1 MRQNSKRFRLDVW
14 GWTTIVILLLYA
26 LFLLYPLSLLLKM
39 AFSDGVHFTLENFAK
54 FFSRKYYSITLL
66 NSFKVSI
73 AATIASV
80 VVGVVLGYFMS
91 VFKVRGA
98 KLLRMCIVMAT
109 MSAPFV
115 GAYAWIM
122 LLGRNGVITN
132 FLSGLF
138 GITMPDIYGFNGIML
153 VFVTQLFPLVFLYV
167 QGAMS
172 KMDAS
177 LMEASENLGCTGFK
191 RFFTVVLPLIS
202 PTVLAGALL
211 VFVRAMSDFG
221 TPMLIG
227 EGYRTFTVIL
237 YNEFVGEVSQN
248 KGFASAIAI
257 IAILITMVVYFS
269 QNFVAKKQAFS
280 MNALHRIEK
289 KQLHG
294 FSNFIVHFITY
305 VVVGIS
311 ILPQLYVVYTSFL
324 KTSGQIYVA
333 GYSLQSYQDMF
344 SRLGRSIQN
353 TIVIPAVSLLIVV
366 FLAVLIAYVAVRR
379 RNVLS
384 GAVDVISMIPYVIPG
399 TVIGIAMISAFNREP
414 LVLTGGML
422 IMVVALV
429 VRRLPYTIRSSV
441 AILQQIP
448 LYVEEAALSLGS
460 SKPKAFFTVT
470 LPMMSSGVLSGAILS
485 WVTLISEL
493 STAILLY
500 TGKTQTLTV
509 AIYTQIV
516 RGNYGI
522 ASAMATVL
530 TVMTLLSLL
539 ISDALRSPAAAGGT
553 VGGAAGG
560 GLCRPSRP
568 HPPSGGQRLVL

>member
-91 VFKVRGA
+91 VFKIRGA

-366 FLAVLIAYVAVRR
+366 LLAVLIAYVAVRR

-414 LVLTGGML
+414 LVLTGGMF

-539 ISDALRSPAAAGGT
+539 IFNKISKDGDLT
-553 VGGAAGG
+553 M
-560 GLCRPSRP
+560 
-568 HPPSGGQRLVL
+568 

>member
-399 TVIGIAMISAFNREP
+399 TVIGIAMISAFNRGP
-414 LVLTGGML
+414 LVLTGGMF

-539 ISDALRSPAAAGGT
+539 IFNKISKDGDLT
-553 VGGAAGG
+553 M
-560 GLCRPSRP
+560 
-568 HPPSGGQRLVL
+568 

>member
-1 MRQNSKRFRLDVW
+1 M
-14 GWTTIVILLLYA
+14 
-26 LFLLYPLSLLLKM
+26 
-39 AFSDGVHFTLENFAK
+39 
-54 FFSRKYYSITLL
+54 
-66 NSFKVSI
+66 
-73 AATIASV
+73 
-80 VVGVVLGYFMS
+80 
-91 VFKVRGA
+91 
-98 KLLRMCIVMAT
+98 
-109 MSAPFV
+109 
-115 GAYAWIM
+115 
-122 LLGRNGVITN
+122 
-132 FLSGLF
+132 
-138 GITMPDIYGFNGIML
+138 
-153 VFVTQLFPLVFLYV
+153 
-167 QGAMS
+167 
-172 KMDAS
+172 
-177 LMEASENLGCTGFK
+177 
-191 RFFTVVLPLIS
+191 
-202 PTVLAGALL
+202 LAGALL

-269 QNFVAKKQAFS
+269 QNIVAKKQAFS

-289 KQLHG
+289 KKLHG

-311 ILPQLYVVYTSFL
+311 ILPQLYVVYTSFQ
-324 KTSGQIYVA
+324 KTSGQIYVD

-530 TVMTLLSLL
+530 TVMTLLSLVIFNK
-539 ISDALRSPAAAGGT
+539 ISKDGDLT
-553 VGGAAGG
+553 
-560 GLCRPSRP
+560 L
-568 HPPSGGQRLVL
+568 

>member
-91 VFKVRGA
+91 VFKIRGA

-414 LVLTGGML
+414 LVLTGGMF

-539 ISDALRSPAAAGGT
+539 IFNKISKDGDLT
-553 VGGAAGG
+553 M
-560 GLCRPSRP
+560 
-568 HPPSGGQRLVL
+568 

>member
-539 ISDALRSPAAAGGT
+539 IFNKSSKDGDLT
-553 VGGAAGG
+553 M
-560 GLCRPSRP
+560 
-568 HPPSGGQRLVL
+568 

>member
-1 MRQNSKRFRLDVW
+1 MKQNSKRFRLDIW

-39 AFSDGVHFTLENFAK
+39 AFSDGAHFTLVNFAK

-91 VFKVRGA
+91 VFKIRGA

-132 FLSGLF
+132 FLSRLF
-138 GITMPDIYGFNGIML
+138 GITMPDIYGFNGILL

-177 LMEASENLGCTGFK
+177 LLEASENLGCTGFK
-191 RFFTVVLPLIS
+191 RFFKVVLPLIS

-269 QNFVAKKQAFS
+269 QNIVAKKQAFS
-280 MNALHRIEK
+280 MNALHRVEK
-289 KQLHG
+289 KKLHG

-311 ILPQLYVVYTSFL
+311 ILPQLYVVYTSFQ
-324 KTSGQIYVA
+324 KTSGQIYVD

-530 TVMTLLSLL
+530 TVMTLLSLVIFNK
-539 ISDALRSPAAAGGT
+539 ISKDGDLT
-553 VGGAAGG
+553 
-560 GLCRPSRP
+560 L
-568 HPPSGGQRLVL
+568 

>member
-66 NSFKVSI
+66 NRFKVSI

-122 LLGRNGVITN
+122 MLGRNGVITN
-132 FLSGLF
+132 FLSDLF

-539 ISDALRSPAAAGGT
+539 IFNKISKDGDLT
-553 VGGAAGG
+553 M
-560 GLCRPSRP
+560 
-568 HPPSGGQRLVL
+568 

>member
-379 RNVLS
+379 RNVLP

-539 ISDALRSPAAAGGT
+539 IFNKISKDGDLT
-553 VGGAAGG
+553 M
-560 GLCRPSRP
+560 
-568 HPPSGGQRLVL
+568 

>member
-122 LLGRNGVITN
+122 MLGRNGVITN
-132 FLSGLF
+132 FLSGRF

-324 KTSGQIYVA
+324 KTSGQIYVP

-414 LVLTGGML
+414 LVLTGGMF

-539 ISDALRSPAAAGGT
+539 IFNKISKDGDLT
-553 VGGAAGG
+553 M
-560 GLCRPSRP
+560 
-568 HPPSGGQRLVL
+568 

>member
-1 MRQNSKRFRLDVW
+1 MKQNSKRFRLDVW

-39 AFSDGVHFTLENFAK
+39 AFSDGAHFTLVNFAK

-80 VVGVVLGYFMS
+80 VVGVVLGSFMS
-91 VFKVRGA
+91 VFKIRGA

-132 FLSGLF
+132 FLSRLF
-138 GITMPDIYGFNGIML
+138 GITMPDIYGFNGILL

-177 LMEASENLGCTGFK
+177 LLEASENLGCTGFK
-191 RFFTVVLPLIS
+191 RFFKVVLPLIS

-269 QNFVAKKQAFS
+269 QNIVAKKQAFS

-289 KQLHG
+289 KKLHG

-311 ILPQLYVVYTSFL
+311 ILPQLYVVYTSFQ
-324 KTSGQIYVA
+324 KTSGQIYVD

-530 TVMTLLSLL
+530 TVMTLLSLVIFNK
-539 ISDALRSPAAAGGT
+539 ISKDGDLT
-553 VGGAAGG
+553 
-560 GLCRPSRP
+560 L
-568 HPPSGGQRLVL
+568 

>member
-122 LLGRNGVITN
+122 MLGRNGVITN

-138 GITMPDIYGFNGIML
+138 GITVPDIYGFNGIML

-539 ISDALRSPAAAGGT
+539 IFNKISKDGDLT
-553 VGGAAGG
+553 M
-560 GLCRPSRP
+560 
-568 HPPSGGQRLVL
+568 

>member
-138 GITMPDIYGFNGIML
+138 GINMPDIYGFNGIML

-539 ISDALRSPAAAGGT
+539 IFNKISKDGDLT
-553 VGGAAGG
+553 M
-560 GLCRPSRP
+560 
-568 HPPSGGQRLVL
+568 

>member
-1 MRQNSKRFRLDVW
+1 MKQNSKRFRLDVW

-91 VFKVRGA
+91 AFKIRGA

-122 LLGRNGVITN
+122 LLGRNGVITDS
-132 FLSGLF
+132 LSRLF
-138 GITMPDIYGFNGIML
+138 GITMPDIYGFNGILL

-177 LMEASENLGCTGFK
+177 LLEASENLGCTGFK
-191 RFFTVVLPLIS
+191 RFFKVVLPLIS

-269 QNFVAKKQAFS
+269 QNIVAKKRAFS

-289 KQLHG
+289 KKLHG

-311 ILPQLYVVYTSFL
+311 ILPQLYVVYTSFQ
-324 KTSGQIYVA
+324 KTSGQIYVD

-366 FLAVLIAYVAVRR
+366 LLAVLIAYVAVRR

-414 LVLTGGML
+414 LVLTGSML

-530 TVMTLLSLL
+530 TVMTLLSLVIFNK
-539 ISDALRSPAAAGGT
+539 ISKDGDLT
-553 VGGAAGG
+553 M
-560 GLCRPSRP
+560 
-568 HPPSGGQRLVL
+568 

>member
-211 VFVRAMSDFG
+211 VFDRAMSDFG

-333 GYSLQSYQDMF
+333 GYPLQSYQDMF

-539 ISDALRSPAAAGGT
+539 IFNKISKDGDLT
-553 VGGAAGG
+553 M
-560 GLCRPSRP
+560 
-568 HPPSGGQRLVL
+568 

>member
-1 MRQNSKRFRLDVW
+1 MKQNSKRFRLDVW

-39 AFSDGVHFTLENFAK
+39 AFSDGAHFTLANFAK

-539 ISDALRSPAAAGGT
+539 IFNKISKDGDLT
-553 VGGAAGG
+553 M
-560 GLCRPSRP
+560 
-568 HPPSGGQRLVL
+568 

>member
-153 VFVTQLFPLVFLYV
+153 VFVTQLFPLVFLYG

-539 ISDALRSPAAAGGT
+539 IFNKISKDGDLT
-553 VGGAAGG
+553 M
-560 GLCRPSRP
+560 
-568 HPPSGGQRLVL
+568 

>member
-122 LLGRNGVITN
+122 MLGRNGVITN
-132 FLSGLF
+132 FLSDLF

-269 QNFVAKKQAFS
+269 QNFMAKKQAFS

-539 ISDALRSPAAAGGT
+539 IFNKISKDGDLT
-553 VGGAAGG
+553 M
-560 GLCRPSRP
+560 
-568 HPPSGGQRLVL
+568 

>member
-14 GWTTIVILLLYA
+14 GWTTLVILLLYA

-539 ISDALRSPAAAGGT
+539 IFNKISKDGDLT
-553 VGGAAGG
+553 M
-560 GLCRPSRP
+560 
-568 HPPSGGQRLVL
+568 

>member
-1 MRQNSKRFRLDVW
+1 MKQNSKRFRLDIW

-39 AFSDGVHFTLENFAK
+39 AFSDGVHFTLANFAK

-91 VFKVRGA
+91 VFKIRGA

-132 FLSGLF
+132 SLSRLF
-138 GITMPDIYGFNGIML
+138 GITMPDIYGFNGILL

-177 LMEASENLGCTGFK
+177 LLEASENLGCTGFK
-191 RFFTVVLPLIS
+191 RFFKVVLPLIS

-269 QNFVAKKQAFS
+269 QNIVAKKQAFS

-289 KQLHG
+289 KKLHG

-311 ILPQLYVVYTSFL
+311 ILPQLYVVYTSFQ
-324 KTSGQIYVA
+324 KTSGQIYVD

-414 LVLTGGML
+414 LVLTGSML

-530 TVMTLLSLL
+530 TVMTLLSLVIFNK
-539 ISDALRSPAAAGGT
+539 ISKDGDLT
-553 VGGAAGG
+553 
-560 GLCRPSRP
+560 L
-568 HPPSGGQRLVL
+568 

>member
-122 LLGRNGVITN
+122 MLGRNGVITN
-132 FLSGLF
+132 FLSDLF

-366 FLAVLIAYVAVRR
+366 FLAVLIAYVVRR

-539 ISDALRSPAAAGGT
+539 IFNKISKDGDLT
-553 VGGAAGG
+553 M
-560 GLCRPSRP
+560 
-568 HPPSGGQRLVL
+568 

>member
-122 LLGRNGVITN
+122 MLGRNGVITN

-422 IMVVALV
+422 IMVVAMV

-539 ISDALRSPAAAGGT
+539 IFNKISKDGDLT
-553 VGGAAGG
+553 M
-560 GLCRPSRP
+560 
-568 HPPSGGQRLVL
+568 

>member
-1 MRQNSKRFRLDVW
+1 MKQNSKRFRLDVW

-39 AFSDGVHFTLENFAK
+39 AFSDGAHSTLVNFAK

-73 AATIASV
+73 AATVASV

-91 VFKVRGA
+91 VFKISGA

-115 GAYAWIM
+115 GDYAWIM

-132 FLSGLF
+132 FLSRLF
-138 GITMPDIYGFNGIML
+138 GITMPDIYGFNGILL

-167 QGAMS
+167 QGALS

-177 LMEASENLGCTGFK
+177 LLEASENLGCTGFK
-191 RFFTVVLPLIS
+191 RFFKVVLPLIS

-269 QNFVAKKQAFS
+269 QYIVAKKQAFS

-289 KQLHG
+289 KKLHG

-311 ILPQLYVVYTSFL
+311 ILPQLYVVYTSFQ
-324 KTSGQIYVA
+324 KTSGQIYVD

-530 TVMTLLSLL
+530 TVMTLLSLVIFNK
-539 ISDALRSPAAAGGT
+539 ISKDGDLT
-553 VGGAAGG
+553 M
-560 GLCRPSRP
+560 
-568 HPPSGGQRLVL
+568 

>member
-153 VFVTQLFPLVFLYV
+153 AFVTQLFPLVFLYV

-539 ISDALRSPAAAGGT
+539 IFNKISKDGDLT
-553 VGGAAGG
+553 M
-560 GLCRPSRP
+560 
-568 HPPSGGQRLVL
+568 

>member
-1 MRQNSKRFRLDVW
+1 MKQNSKRFRLDVW

-39 AFSDGVHFTLENFAK
+39 AFSDGAHFTLVNFAK

-91 VFKVRGA
+91 VFKIRGA

-132 FLSGLF
+132 FLSRLF
-138 GITMPDIYGFNGIML
+138 GITMPDIYGFNGILL

-177 LMEASENLGCTGFK
+177 LLEASENLGCTGFK
-191 RFFTVVLPLIS
+191 RFFKVVLPLIS

-269 QNFVAKKQAFS
+269 QNIVAKKQAFS

-289 KQLHG
+289 KKLHG

-311 ILPQLYVVYTSFL
+311 ILPQLYVVYTSFQ
-324 KTSGQIYVA
+324 KTSGQIYVD

-530 TVMTLLSLL
+530 TVMTLLSLVIFNK
-539 ISDALRSPAAAGGT
+539 ISKDGDLS
-553 VGGAAGG
+553 
-560 GLCRPSRP
+560 L
-568 HPPSGGQRLVL
+568 

>member
-91 VFKVRGA
+91 VFKIRGA

-539 ISDALRSPAAAGGT
+539 IFNKISKDGDLT
-553 VGGAAGG
+553 M
-560 GLCRPSRP
+560 
-568 HPPSGGQRLVL
+568 

>member
-1 MRQNSKRFRLDVW
+1 MKQNSKRFRLDVW

-80 VVGVVLGYFMS
+80 AVGVVLGYFMS
-91 VFKVRGA
+91 AFKIRGA

-122 LLGRNGVITN
+122 LLGRNGVITES
-132 FLSGLF
+132 LSRLF
-138 GITMPDIYGFNGIML
+138 GITMPDIYGFNGILL

-177 LMEASENLGCTGFK
+177 LLEASENLGCTGFK
-191 RFFTVVLPLIS
+191 RFFKVVLPLIS

-269 QNFVAKKQAFS
+269 QNIVAKKQAFS

-289 KQLHG
+289 KKLHG

-311 ILPQLYVVYTSFL
+311 ILPQLYVVYTSFQ
-324 KTSGQIYVA
+324 KTSGQIYVD

-353 TIVIPAVSLLIVV
+353 TIVIPAVSLLVV
-366 FLAVLIAYVAVRR
+366 VLLAVLIAYVAVRR

-414 LVLTGGML
+414 LVLTGSML

-530 TVMTLLSLL
+530 TVMTLLSLVIFNK
-539 ISDALRSPAAAGGT
+539 ISKDGDLT
-553 VGGAAGG
+553 
-560 GLCRPSRP
+560 L
-568 HPPSGGQRLVL
+568 

>member
-1 MRQNSKRFRLDVW
+1 MKQNSKRFRLDVW

-39 AFSDGVHFTLENFAK
+39 AFSDGVHFTLANFAK

-91 VFKVRGA
+91 VFKIRGA

-132 FLSGLF
+132 FLSRLF
-138 GITMPDIYGFNGIML
+138 GITMPDIYGFNGILL

-177 LMEASENLGCTGFK
+177 LLEASENLGCTGFK
-191 RFFTVVLPLIS
+191 RFFKVVLPLIS

-269 QNFVAKKQAFS
+269 QNIVAKKQAFS

-289 KQLHG
+289 KKLHG

-311 ILPQLYVVYTSFL
+311 ILPQLYVVYTSFQ
-324 KTSGQIYVA
+324 KTSGQIYVD

-530 TVMTLLSLL
+530 TVMTLLSLVIFNK
-539 ISDALRSPAAAGGT
+539 ISKDGDLT
-553 VGGAAGG
+553 
-560 GLCRPSRP
+560 L
-568 HPPSGGQRLVL
+568 

>member
-91 VFKVRGA
+91 VFKIRGA

-248 KGFASAIAI
+248 KGFASAIAV

-539 ISDALRSPAAAGGT
+539 IFNKISKDGDLT
-553 VGGAAGG
+553 M
-560 GLCRPSRP
+560 
-568 HPPSGGQRLVL
+568 

>member
-91 VFKVRGA
+91 VFKIRGA
-98 KLLRMCIVMAT
+98 RLLRMCIVMAT

-191 RFFTVVLPLIS
+191 RFFKVVLPLIS

-324 KTSGQIYVA
+324 KTSGQIYVD

-539 ISDALRSPAAAGGT
+539 VFNKISKDGDLT
-553 VGGAAGG
+553 
-560 GLCRPSRP
+560 L
-568 HPPSGGQRLVL
+568 

>member
-1 MRQNSKRFRLDVW
+1 MKQNSKRFRLDVW

-39 AFSDGVHFTLENFAK
+39 AFSDGAHFTLVNFAK

-91 VFKVRGA
+91 VFKIRGA

-132 FLSGLF
+132 FLSRLF
-138 GITMPDIYGFNGIML
+138 GITMPDIYGFNGILL

-177 LMEASENLGCTGFK
+177 LLEASENLGCTGFK
-191 RFFTVVLPLIS
+191 RFFKVVLPLIS

-269 QNFVAKKQAFS
+269 QNIVAKKQAFS

-289 KQLHG
+289 KKLHG

-311 ILPQLYVVYTSFL
+311 ILPQLYVVYTSFQ
-324 KTSGQIYVA
+324 KTSGQIYVD

-366 FLAVLIAYVAVRR
+366 LLAVLIAYVAVRR

-530 TVMTLLSLL
+530 TVMTLLSLVIFNK
-539 ISDALRSPAAAGGT
+539 ISKDGDLT
-553 VGGAAGG
+553 
-560 GLCRPSRP
+560 L
-568 HPPSGGQRLVL
+568 

>member
-1 MRQNSKRFRLDVW
+1 MKQNSKRFRLDVW

-73 AATIASV
+73 AATVASV

-91 VFKVRGA
+91 VFKIRGA

-132 FLSGLF
+132 SLSRLF
-138 GITMPDIYGFNGIML
+138 GITMPDIYGFNGILL

-177 LMEASENLGCTGFK
+177 LLEASENLGCTGFK
-191 RFFTVVLPLIS
+191 RFFKVVLPLIS

-269 QNFVAKKQAFS
+269 QNIVAKKQAFS

-289 KQLHG
+289 KKLHG

-311 ILPQLYVVYTSFL
+311 ILPQLYVVYTSFQ
-324 KTSGQIYVA
+324 KTSGQIYVD

-414 LVLTGGML
+414 LVLTGSML

-530 TVMTLLSLL
+530 TVMTLLSLVIFNK
-539 ISDALRSPAAAGGT
+539 ISKDGDLT
-553 VGGAAGG
+553 
-560 GLCRPSRP
+560 L
-568 HPPSGGQRLVL
+568 

>member
-91 VFKVRGA
+91 VFKIRGA

-132 FLSGLF
+132 FLSRLF
-138 GITMPDIYGFNGIML
+138 GITMPDIYGFNGILL

-177 LMEASENLGCTGFK
+177 LLEASENLGCTGFK
-191 RFFTVVLPLIS
+191 RFFKVVLPLIS

-269 QNFVAKKQAFS
+269 QNIVAKKQAFS

-289 KQLHG
+289 KKLHG

-311 ILPQLYVVYTSFL
+311 ILPQLYVVYTSFQ
-324 KTSGQIYVA
+324 KTSGQIYVD

-530 TVMTLLSLL
+530 TVMTLLSLVIFNK
-539 ISDALRSPAAAGGT
+539 ISKDGDLT
-553 VGGAAGG
+553 
-560 GLCRPSRP
+560 L
-568 HPPSGGQRLVL
+568 

>member
-122 LLGRNGVITN
+122 MLGRNGVITN

-509 AIYTQIV
+509 TIYTQIV

-539 ISDALRSPAAAGGT
+539 IFNKISKDGDLT
-553 VGGAAGG
+553 M
-560 GLCRPSRP
+560 
-568 HPPSGGQRLVL
+568 

>member
-1 MRQNSKRFRLDVW
+1 MKQNSKRFRLDVW

-39 AFSDGVHFTLENFAK
+39 AFSDGAHFTLVNFAK

-80 VVGVVLGYFMS
+80 AVGVVLGYFMS
-91 VFKVRGA
+91 AFKIRGA

-132 FLSGLF
+132 SLSRLF
-138 GITMPDIYGFNGIML
+138 GITMPDIYGFNGILL

-177 LMEASENLGCTGFK
+177 LLEASENLGCTGFK
-191 RFFTVVLPLIS
+191 RFFKVVLPLIS

-269 QNFVAKKQAFS
+269 QNIVAKKQAFS

-289 KQLHG
+289 KKLHG

-311 ILPQLYVVYTSFL
+311 ILPQLYVVYTSFQ
-324 KTSGQIYVA
+324 KTSGQIYVD

-530 TVMTLLSLL
+530 TVMTLLSLVIFNK
-539 ISDALRSPAAAGGT
+539 ISKDGDLT
-553 VGGAAGG
+553 M
-560 GLCRPSRP
+560 
-568 HPPSGGQRLVL
+568 

>member
-122 LLGRNGVITN
+122 MLGRNGVITN
-132 FLSGLF
+132 FLSDLF

-399 TVIGIAMISAFNREP
+399 TVIGIAMISAVNREP

-539 ISDALRSPAAAGGT
+539 IFNKISKDGDLT
-553 VGGAAGG
+553 M
-560 GLCRPSRP
+560 
-568 HPPSGGQRLVL
+568 

>member
-1 MRQNSKRFRLDVW
+1 MKQNGKRFRLDVW

-39 AFSDGVHFTLENFAK
+39 AFSDGAHFTLVNFAK

-73 AATIASV
+73 AATVASV

-91 VFKVRGA
+91 VFKIRGA

-132 FLSGLF
+132 SLSRLF
-138 GITMPDIYGFNGIML
+138 GITMPDIYGFNGILL

-177 LMEASENLGCTGFK
+177 LLEASENLGCTGFK
-191 RFFTVVLPLIS
+191 RFFKVVLPLIS

-269 QNFVAKKQAFS
+269 QNIVAKKQAFS

-289 KQLHG
+289 KKLHG

-311 ILPQLYVVYTSFL
+311 ILPQLYVVYTSFQ
-324 KTSGQIYVA
+324 KTSGQIYVD

-399 TVIGIAMISAFNREP
+399 TVIGIAS
-414 LVLTGGML
+414 
-422 IMVVALV
+422 VVFGDILV
-429 VRRLPYTIRSSV
+429 VVGNNDLFI
-441 AILQQIP
+441 IN
-448 LYVEEAALSLGS
+448 GH
-460 SKPKAFFTVT
+460 
-470 LPMMSSGVLSGAILS
+470 
-485 WVTLISEL
+485 SEL
-493 STAILLY
+493 TSSLCKERCEQRLAVSL
-500 TGKTQTLTV
+500 V
-509 AIYTQIV
+509 
-516 RGNYGI
+516 
-522 ASAMATVL
+522 
-530 TVMTLLSLL
+530 LLSLC
-539 ISDALRSPAAAGGT
+539 D
-553 VGGAAGG
+553 
-560 GLCRPSRP
+560 LCRKLCSIFISLDLVVIGDTGCGDKVVIYNKLSLKIGENIVQAEVILRD
-568 HPPSGGQRLVL
+568 LVLPYIVADGIIVAE

>member
-66 NSFKVSI
+66 NSFKVYI

-530 TVMTLLSLL
+530 TAMTLLSLL
-539 ISDALRSPAAAGGT
+539 IFNKISKDGDLT
-553 VGGAAGG
+553 M
-560 GLCRPSRP
+560 
-568 HPPSGGQRLVL
+568 

>member
-122 LLGRNGVITN
+122 MLGRNGVITN
-132 FLSGLF
+132 FLSDLF

-414 LVLTGGML
+414 LVLTGGKL

-539 ISDALRSPAAAGGT
+539 IFNKISKDGDLT
-553 VGGAAGG
+553 M
-560 GLCRPSRP
+560 
-568 HPPSGGQRLVL
+568 